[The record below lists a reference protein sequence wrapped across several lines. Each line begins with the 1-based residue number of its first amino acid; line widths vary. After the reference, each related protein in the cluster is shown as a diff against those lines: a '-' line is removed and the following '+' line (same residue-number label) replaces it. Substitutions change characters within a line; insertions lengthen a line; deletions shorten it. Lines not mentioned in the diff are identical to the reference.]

1 MRLSRLN
8 GLVQHQTV
16 PPCTPATSVDSRHTS
31 TQLSDRESRSNGP
44 SARQAG
50 LRLCQFQRGCRQ
62 DLFEL
67 LRGPGAGDG
76 PMTRGRARSL
86 PRAAPPVGAEPDLDE
101 VGIGPLPI
109 FKRYEFVD
117 PLRAVRMGEDVCLR
131 DERRE
136 ASLAFGLP
144 QIQKRPALVQLQVVG
159 DPCPGTRR
167 FVGAGGIQAQYL
179 GAAGC
184 QEARRRRPATTRV
197 QSRTLIPARG
207 RPGAGCHELPS
218 APPASTCTIG
228 SACAALPAG
237 WRGHVW
243 GAIGIPVPASDAIA
257 SASGPGLACA
267 GGLVVAVRGCWGRG
281 RGW

>member
-44 SARQAG
+44 SAQTAG

-86 PRAAPPVGAEPDLDE
+86 PRAAPPVGAEPDLNE

-109 FKRYEFVD
+109 FKWYEFVD

-197 QSRTLIPARG
+197 QSRTLIRPEAGQAPAATSCRRH
-207 RPGAGCHELPS
+207 RPPPRARS
-218 APPASTCTIG
+218 ARHARPCQ
-228 SACAALPAG
+228 PAG
-237 WRGHVW
+237 G
-243 GAIGIPVPASDAIA
+243 DT
-257 SASGPGLACA
+257 C
-267 GGLVVAVRGCWGRG
+267 GGLSAYRCRP
-281 RGW
+281 RMCPPPLRMSM